1 MLEFKPYEV
10 EGIKFKDII
19 LEKAG
24 YVARITLNDPD
35 TMNTGVKDFWQALS
49 VVEQADDIKVLVIK
63 GNGRALAA
71 GAPLH
76 EVGFVYGWKA
86 PTSGQKMPKTA
97 IRSRLK
103 FDRNLF
109 YECAM
114 KLLFFPKITVIQAHG
129 FLLGASMDMY
139 MLCDFIV
146 GAEDCKFGEIE
157 VRLGIPQMTI
167 TPIMIL
173 RVGLTNALDMCL
185 TGRMMDGVEAARIGL
200 INRAV
205 PPEKLE
211 ETVNNYAE
219 GFSKFPFDGIALG
232 KTSKQMVYDMMHIT
246 SGLSNHFLAHTMGT
260 NIHFEEDEF
269 NFFKARRDMGV
280 REAIHARNKLY
291 EQLDK

>member
-1 MLEFKPYEV
+1 ML
-10 EGIKFKDII
+10 KFKKAGNFKDVI
-19 LEKAG
+19 LEKSG
-24 YVARITLNDPD
+24 YVARITLNDPE
-35 TMNTGVKDFWQALS
+35 TMNTGVKDFWKALS
-49 VVEQADDIKVLVIK
+49 VVEEADDIKVLIIK
-63 GNGRALAA
+63 GAGRALAA

-76 EVGFVYGWKA
+76 EVGFVYGWKNPKPGEKA
-86 PTSGQKMPKTA
+86 PKTP
-97 IRSRLK
+97 IRHRIK
-103 FDRNLF
+103 FDRKLF

-114 KLLFFPKITVIQAHG
+114 KLLYFPKITVVQAHG

-173 RVGLTNALDMCL
+173 RVGLTHALDLCL
-185 TGRMMDGVEAARIGL
+185 TGRRIDGKEAERIGL

-205 PPEKLE
+205 PAKILE
-211 ETVNNYAE
+211 AEVNRYAE

-232 KTSKQMVYDMMHIT
+232 KTSKQVVYDIMGIT
-246 SGLSNHFLAHTMGT
+246 SGLTNHFLAHTMGT
-260 NIHFEEDEF
+260 NIHFEKDEF

-280 REAIHARNKLY
+280 RDAIHARNKLY

>member
-1 MLEFKPYEV
+1 MLEFKPYKV
-10 EGIKFKDII
+10 EGMEFKDII
-19 LEKAG
+19 LERSG

-35 TMNTGVKDFWQALS
+35 TMNTGVKDFWKALS

-63 GNGRALAA
+63 GAGRALAA

-86 PTSGQKMPKTA
+86 PKTGQKMPKTA

-114 KLLFFPKITVIQAHG
+114 KLLFFPKITVVQAHG

-185 TGRMMDGVEAARIGL
+185 TGRMMDGTEAARIGL

-205 PPEKLE
+205 PVDKLE
-211 ETVNNYAE
+211 ESVNNYAE

-260 NIHFEEDEF
+260 NIHFEDDEF

-280 REAIHARNKLY
+280 HDAIHARNKLY

>member
-1 MLEFKPYEV
+1 MLEFKPWKV
-10 EGIKFKDII
+10 KGITFKDII
-19 LEKAG
+19 LEKSG
-24 YVARITLNDPD
+24 YVSRITLNDPE

-49 VVEQADDIKVLVIK
+49 VVEQADDIKVLIIK
-63 GNGRALAA
+63 GAGRALAA

-86 PTSGQKMPKTA
+86 PKSGEKMPKTA

-185 TGRMMDGVEAARIGL
+185 TGRMMDGKEAARIGL

-205 PPEKLE
+205 PADKLE

-232 KTSKQMVYDMMHIT
+232 KTSKQMVYDMMNIT
-246 SGLSNHFLAHTMGT
+246 SGLSNHYLAHTMGT

-280 REAIHARNKLY
+280 RDAIHARNKLY

>member
-1 MLEFKPYEV
+1 ML
-10 EGIKFKDII
+10 KFK
-19 LEKAG
+19 KAGNFKDVIYERSG
-24 YVARITLNDPD
+24 YVARITLNDPE
-35 TMNTGVKDFWQALS
+35 TMNTGVKDFWKALS
-49 VVEQADDIKVLVIK
+49 VVEEADDIKVLIIK
-63 GNGRALAA
+63 GAGKALAA

-76 EVGFVYGWKA
+76 EVGFVYGWKNPKHGEKA
-86 PTSGQKMPKTA
+86 PKTA
-97 IRSRLK
+97 IRHRIK
-103 FDRNLF
+103 FDRKLF
-109 YECAM
+109 YECAQ
-114 KLLFFPKITVIQAHG
+114 KLLFFPKITIVQAHG
-129 FLLGASMDMY
+129 YLLGASMDMY

-173 RVGLTNALDMCL
+173 RVGLTHALDMCL
-185 TGRMMDGVEAARIGL
+185 TGRMMDGKEAVRIGL

-205 PPEKLE
+205 PADKLE
-211 ETVNNYAE
+211 EEVNRYAE

-232 KTSKQMVYDMMHIT
+232 KTSKQMVYDIMGIT

>member
-1 MLEFKPYEV
+1 ML
-10 EGIKFKDII
+10 KFKKVGNFKDVIY
-19 LEKAG
+19 ERSS
-24 YVARITLNDPD
+24 YVARITLNDPE
-35 TMNTGVKDFWQALS
+35 TMNTGVKDFWKALS
-49 VVEQADDIKVLVIK
+49 VVEEADDIKVLIIK
-63 GNGRALAA
+63 GAGRALAA

-76 EVGFVYGWKA
+76 EVGFVYGWKEPKPGEKA
-86 PTSGQKMPKTA
+86 PKTP
-97 IRSRLK
+97 IRHRIK
-103 FDRNLF
+103 FDRKLF

-114 KLLFFPKITVIQAHG
+114 KLLYFPKITIVQAHG

-173 RVGLTNALDMCL
+173 RVGLTHALDLCL
-185 TGRMMDGVEAARIGL
+185 TGRMIDGKEAERIGL

-205 PPEKLE
+205 PSAKLE
-211 ETVNNYAE
+211 AEVNRYAE

-232 KTSKQMVYDMMHIT
+232 KTSKQVVYDIMGIT
-246 SGLSNHFLAHTMGT
+246 SGLTNHFLAHTMGT
-260 NIHFEEDEF
+260 NIHFEDDEF

-280 REAIHARNKLY
+280 TKAIHTRDKLY
-291 EQLDK
+291 KQLDK

>member
-1 MLEFKPYEV
+1 ML
-10 EGIKFKDII
+10 KFKKFGKFDDVI
-19 LEKAG
+19 LEKSG

-35 TMNTGVKDFWQALS
+35 TMNTGVKDFWKALS
-49 VVEQADDIKVLVIK
+49 VVEQSDDIKVLIIK
-63 GNGRALAA
+63 GAGRALAA

-86 PTSGQKMPKTA
+86 PKSGQKMPKTA
-97 IRSRLK
+97 IRSRIK

-114 KLLFFPKITVIQAHG
+114 KLLFFPKITVVQAHG

-185 TGRMMDGVEAARIGL
+185 TGRMMDGTEAARIGL

-205 PPEKLE
+205 PADKLE

-232 KTSKQMVYDMMHIT
+232 KTSKQMVYDMMNIT

-280 REAIHARNKLY
+280 RDAIHARNKLY

>member
-1 MLEFKPYEV
+1 ML
-10 EGIKFKDII
+10 KFKKFGKFDDVI
-19 LEKAG
+19 LEKSG

-35 TMNTGVKDFWQALS
+35 TMNTGVKDFWKALS
-49 VVEQADDIKVLVIK
+49 VVEQADDIKVLIIK
-63 GNGRALAA
+63 GAGRALAA

-86 PTSGQKMPKTA
+86 PKSGQKMPKTS
-97 IRSRLK
+97 IRSRIK

-114 KLLFFPKITVIQAHG
+114 KLLFFPKITVVQAHG

-185 TGRMMDGVEAARIGL
+185 TGRMMDGKEAARIGL

-205 PPEKLE
+205 PVDKLE

-232 KTSKQMVYDMMHIT
+232 KTSKQMVYDMMNIT

-280 REAIHARNKLY
+280 RDAIHARNKLY

>member
-1 MLEFKPYEV
+1 MLEYKPYVV
-10 EGIKFKDII
+10 EGMEFKDII
-19 LEKAG
+19 LEKSG
-24 YVARITLNDPD
+24 YVARITLNDPE
-35 TMNTGVKDFWQALS
+35 TMNTGVKDFWKALS
-49 VVEQADDIKVLVIK
+49 VVEQADDLKVLIIK
-63 GNGRALAA
+63 GAGRALAA

-86 PTSGQKMPKTA
+86 PKTGEKMPKTA
-97 IRSRLK
+97 IRARLK

-114 KLLFFPKITVIQAHG
+114 KLLFFPKITVVQAHG

-185 TGRMMDGVEAARIGL
+185 TGRMMDGKEAARIGL

-205 PPEKLE
+205 PPDKLE

-232 KTSKQMVYDMMHIT
+232 KTSKQMVYDNMHIT

>member
-1 MLEFKPYEV
+1 MLKFKPY
-10 EGIKFKDII
+10 GKKFKDVI
-19 LEKAG
+19 LEKSG
-24 YVARITLNDPD
+24 YVARITLNDPE
-35 TMNTGVKDFWQALS
+35 TMNTGVKDFWKALS
-49 VVEQADDIKVLVIK
+49 VVEEADDIKVLIIK
-63 GNGRALAA
+63 GAGRALAA

-86 PTSGQKMPKTA
+86 PKSGEKMPKTP
-97 IRSRLK
+97 IRHRIK

-114 KLLFFPKITVIQAHG
+114 KLLFFPKITVVQAHG
-129 FLLGASMDMY
+129 YLLGASMDMY

-185 TGRMMDGVEAARIGL
+185 TGRMMDGKEAARIGL

-205 PPEKLE
+205 PAEKLE

-291 EQLDK
+291 KQLDK

>member
-86 PTSGQKMPKTA
+86 PQSGQKMPKTA

-205 PPEKLE
+205 PADKLE

>member
-1 MLEFKPYEV
+1 MLEYKPYKV
-10 EGIKFKDII
+10 KGIEFKDII

-24 YVARITLNDPD
+24 YVARITLNDPE
-35 TMNTGVKDFWQALS
+35 TMNTGVKDFWKALD
-49 VVEQADDIKVLVIK
+49 VVKEAEDIKVLVIK
-63 GNGRALAA
+63 GAGRALAA
-71 GAPLH
+71 GAPLN

-86 PTSGQKMPKTA
+86 PKTGEKAPKTP
-97 IRSRLK
+97 IRTRLK

-109 YECAM
+109 YECAQ
-114 KLLFFPKITVIQAHG
+114 KLLFFPKITVVQAHG

-157 VRLGIPQMTI
+157 VRLGIPQMTL

-173 RVGLTNALDMCL
+173 RVGLTHALDMCL
-185 TGRMMDGVEAARIGL
+185 TGRMMDGKEAEKIGL

-205 PPEKLE
+205 PADKLE
-211 ETVNNYAE
+211 DEVNRYAE

-232 KTSKQMVYDMMHIT
+232 KTSKQMVYDIMGIT

-260 NIHFEEDEF
+260 NIHFEDDEF

-280 REAIHARNKLY
+280 RDAIHARNKLY